1 MAGLGNARPRD
12 YSMTSYPEGRN
23 PPFGLFRFRAQI
35 QKMGWGNLFVGRDQ
49 RGGSM
54 RRPRNIVWLLL
65 GGITLGL
72 SYLFAAA
79 FTVVFVAVPFA
90 FADRR

>member
-1 MAGLGNARPRD
+1 
-12 YSMTSYPEGRN
+12 
-23 PPFGLFRFRAQI
+23 
-35 QKMGWGNLFVGRDQ
+35 
-49 RGGSM
+49 M

-72 SYLFAAA
+72 SYLIAAA

-90 FADRR
+90 FADRRETA